1 MKKLVFKVL
10 CGLVVLSGLSV
21 PAQAGTLL
29 EAMLAGQA
37 QQQMAGSDIS
47 ACGFSLVAVEVPTV
61 PATGRAFVFNGS
73 VMVYGPEG
81 GFVKVRVSDLDAKA
95 VATNNFDMSKLR
107 FIETAYVW
115 LKAPGEKATE
125 PSPNTTV
132 TASEDPGYKLYV
144 SSMESTF
151 ALIDAIID
159 DKIIQ
164 IGFKTKTGNVEQV
177 LYGKVAVTDSQRN
190 QATQCLGEWS
200 ANMKKKYKLQ

>member
-1 MKKLVFKVL
+1 MKKLVLKAV
-10 CGLVVLSGLSV
+10 CGLAALASFYAPVK
-21 PAQAGTLL
+21 AGTLL

-37 QQQMAGSDIS
+37 QQQMAAGEIS
-47 ACGFSLVAVEVPTV
+47 ACGFSLVAVEI
-61 PATGRAFVFNGS
+61 PASPPSGRAYIFNGS

-81 GFVKVRVSDLDAKA
+81 GLVKVRISDMDAKV
-95 VATNNFDMSKLR
+95 VASSNYDLSKLR
-107 FIETAYVW
+107 ILDTSYVW

-159 DKIIQ
+159 DKNIQ
-164 IGFKTKTGNVEQV
+164 IGFKTKASNVEQV
-177 LYGKVAVTDSQRN
+177 LYGKVSLTDSQRN
-190 QATQCLGEWS
+190 QVAQCLGEWS